1 MKEKNKQNGHM
12 LNRRDFIR
20 FSSAALVS
28 VSLPYT
34 SGCSLFRSKPPVFP
48 ENACLH
54 PGFTISDATHAQV
67 FESSKIGSIHMR
79 NRIMRSATTMGMGDG
94 KGLPTEELEKTY
106 VELAEGGVGAI
117 ITGMA
122 CIQKNGGIPITT
134 GLMIDS
140 DEQIEAYRKVTDA
153 VHRYNTPIIMQV
165 AHSGW
170 QTRSAVTGHTP
181 VAPSA
186 IRHPIF
192 DEDMPHA
199 LTEPEIEEII
209 TNFVKAIERAQQA
222 GFDGVQ
228 LHGAHGYLL
237 SGFLSPYMN
246 QREDQWGGSLEN
258 RFRIVREIYERTR
271 KKVGDY
277 PIMIKI
283 SAYDFA
289 DNGMRIEE
297 SVQIAKMLE
306 NSGCD
311 AIEVSCGAADGF
323 STLRAPEL
331 PVDALLKCTSMLKNA
346 NVITKTLVPFIL
358 PYAVPLRTP
367 IDNFNVC
374 AAKEIKQRVNIPVI
388 VVGGIKR
395 SNDIQQ
401 IISQGMADYVAMSRA
416 FIIEPDIVNRFQ
428 DKLQAESECISCCY
442 CLVCIEEN
450 PVHCYYGEV

>member
-20 FSSAALVS
+20 LSSAAVVS

-34 SGCSLFRSKPPVFP
+34 SGCSLFRPEHPVQP
-48 ENACLH
+48 GNECLH

-67 FESSKIGSIHMR
+67 FESSKIGSIPMR
-79 NRIMRSATTMGMGDG
+79 NRIFRSATTMGMGDG
-94 KGLPTEELEKTY
+94 NGLPTEELVKTY

-122 CIQKNGGIPITT
+122 CVQQNGAVPITT

-140 DEQIEAYRKVTDA
+140 DEQIAAYRNVTETI
-153 VHRYNTPIIMQV
+153 HKYNTPLIMQV

-170 QTRSAVTGHTP
+170 QTRSAITGHPP

-186 IRHPIF
+186 IKHPIF
-192 DEDMPHA
+192 DEELPHA
-199 LTEPEIEEII
+199 LTESEIQEII
-209 TNFVKAIERAQQA
+209 TNFVKAIERAQRA

-237 SGFLSPYMN
+237 SGFLSPHMN

-258 RFRIVREIYERTR
+258 RFRIVREIYGKSR
-271 KKVGDY
+271 KKVGAY

-306 NSGCD
+306 DMGCD

-323 STLRAPEL
+323 STMRAPEF
-331 PVDALLKCTSMLKNA
+331 PTDAVLKCTSKFKNA
-346 NVITKTLVPFIL
+346 NIITKTLLPFIL

-374 AAKEIKQRVNIPVI
+374 AAQEIKQRVNIPVI

-401 IISQGMADYVAMSRA
+401 IISRGMADYVAMSRA
-416 FIIEPDIVNRFQ
+416 FIIEPDIVNKFK

-442 CLVCIEEN
+442 CLVCIEDN
-450 PVHCYYGEV
+450 PVQCYYGQV